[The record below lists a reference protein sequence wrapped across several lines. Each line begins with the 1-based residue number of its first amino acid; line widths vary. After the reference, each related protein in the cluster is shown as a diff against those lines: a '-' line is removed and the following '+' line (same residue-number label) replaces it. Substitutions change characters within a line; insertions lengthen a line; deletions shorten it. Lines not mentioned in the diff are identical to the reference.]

1 MLPRVTWVKMNN
13 TARVCTITVSRYP
26 LKCCKEWEERISFI
40 FIHSFMKFKFQ
51 RTPIESGLPVKIY
64 GLLYVSSVSS
74 AVVGLVVIWRRGLA
88 YSRIHSIWIDRM
100 TPTQTFKVLVNFLLS
115 LFSCKP
121 WLMWFYKKKRNSLIP
136 LSFTTFKTEKM
147 PGAHWL
153 FSFNFRIFFSLTFPL
168 FLD

>member
-13 TARVCTITVSRYP
+13 TVRVCTITVSRYP

-74 AVVGLVVIWRRGLA
+74 AVVGLVVIWRRGLFLN
-88 YSRIHSIWIDRM
+88 SRYMNWQNDSHADFQSPRKLFIIIIFL
-100 TPTQTFKVLVNFLLS
+100 QTLVDVVLQ
-115 LFSCKP
+115 
-121 WLMWFYKKKRNSLIP
+121 KKRNSLIP
-136 LSFTTFKTEKM
+136 LSFTTFKTEKCQEST
-147 PGAHWL
+147 G
-153 FSFNFRIFFSLTFPL
+153 FSVLILGFFSV
-168 FLD
+168 